1 MISTKWFV
9 ADFETTSYNYY
20 LQNGYTKVWLWAM
33 CDSDAN
39 MVEIGENIEDFIKL
53 LRKMY
58 GKTIYF
64 HNLKFDGEFIIS
76 WLLNNGYQYYEDLK
90 TVKRGF
96 STLIGEMGEFYGMDI
111 KFADRQIVHIHDSLK
126 LLPFKVSKIAKDFGL
141 PIMKEEIDYDNYIV
155 DAKKISYI
163 TNDVRIVAMALNKIK
178 AEGMTKRTTASCA
191 YGQYTRMRSETF
203 MLDTFPILDDEFL
216 DEWREAY
223 RGGRSQVNPLFRN
236 KIVHN
241 VKRYDINSMYPSI
254 MYNEKLPYGEPFE
267 IDKINTTAFE
277 LYHVF
282 ISFTLKHGHLPSLLK
297 KSSVFGDDD
306 SYYIETD
313 GIEELWISNID
324 YELLLRHYDVTY
336 VKFVKMI
343 GFRTTKLL
351 FIDYVEKWYSKKNV
365 DTGAKKI
372 VDKLMLNCLYGKFGS
387 NHKGYH
393 KIPILDE
400 ETGKVKYTKSEVCE
414 MKKYYLPIAIAI
426 TSYAHKYIDDAI
438 NETGIEN
445 FVYCDTDSIHTI
457 GELPQSMIDNKE
469 LGKFKLEGIEEKAK
483 YVRQKS
489 YITYENGKY
498 TITCAGMTEDMKD
511 DVINKY
517 KDSVFKAFS
526 EGLIVKG
533 KLIPKHVKGGIVLYE
548 TTFQISG

>member
-1 MISTKWFV
+1 MISTKWYV
-9 ADFETTSYNYY
+9 ADFETTSYKFYE
-20 LQNGYTKVWLWAM
+20 QNGYTKVWLWAI

-39 MVEIGENIEDFIKL
+39 MVEIGTTIEDFIKL

-76 WLLNNGYQYYEDLK
+76 WLLNNGFQYYEELK
-90 TVKRGF
+90 NQKRGF
-96 STLIGEMGEFYGMDI
+96 TTLIGEMGEFYGMDI
-111 KFADRQIVHIHDSLK
+111 KFADHRIVHIHDSLK

-141 PIMKEEIDYDNYIV
+141 PILKEKIDYDNYIV
-155 DAKKISYI
+155 DANKISYI
-163 TNDVRIVAMALNKIK
+163 TNDVRIVAMALKQIK
-178 AEGMTKRTTASCA
+178 DEGMTKRTTASCA
-191 YGQYTRMRSETF
+191 YGQYTGMRSEDY
-203 MLDTFPILDDEFL
+203 LNDSFPTLNDEFL
-216 DEWREAY
+216 DEWRKAY
-223 RGGRSQVNPLFRN
+223 RGGRSQVSPLYRG
-236 KIVHN
+236 KVLHN
-241 VKRYDINSMYPSI
+241 VKRFDINSMYPSI
-254 MYNEKLPYGEPFE
+254 MYNEKLPYGEPIP
-267 IDKINTTAFE
+267 IDKRNTTAFE
-277 LYHVF
+277 LYHVL
-282 ISFTLKHGHLPSLLK
+282 IHFTLKRGHLPSLLK
-297 KSSVFGDDD
+297 KTSIFGDDD

-313 GIEELWISNID
+313 EVEEIWISNID
-324 YELLLRHYDVTY
+324 YDLLEKHYDIHY
-336 VKFVKMI
+336 VQFIEMI

-351 FIDYVEKWYSKKNV
+351 FIDYVEKWYERKSI

-393 KIPILDE
+393 KIPTLDE
-400 ETGKVKYTKSEVCE
+400 ETGKVKYIKSDICD

-438 NETGIEN
+438 EKTGIEN
-445 FVYCDTDSIHTI
+445 FVYCDTDSVHTL
-457 GELPQSMIDNKE
+457 GTLPDDMIDNKK

-483 YVRQKS
+483 YIRQKS
-489 YITYENGKY
+489 YITYEKGKY

-511 DVINKY
+511 EVINKY
-517 KDSVFKAFS
+517 KNDVFKAFS